1 MHDSLQK
8 NRSIRDI
15 GHFCIISKNE
25 SDQKKYSYIYMLVQK
40 TLLVMFVIPNI
51 YKVINDS
58 LSTWWYFHTMEYH
71 SAIKVL

>member
-15 GHFCIISKNE
+15 GHFCIISKRE
-25 SDQKKYSYIYMLVQK
+25 SLRSEKIKYSYIYMLVQK
-40 TLLVMFVIPNI
+40 TLFVMFVIPNI

-58 LSTWWYFHTMEYH
+58 KYMVVFSYNGIPFSH
-71 SAIKVL
+71 